1 MKKSVIVKRFIIAFL
16 LLFTSITGV
25 YALRPE
31 VESGKGPVKQITVT
45 IRTDDA
51 DMYYVDAAGAMGTM
65 AKVVIWYDSVGRMIE
80 HAEYM
85 GGMLLEGYVCQ
96 YNADTACVQYEY
108 NSSGLV
114 DGSFAVIRYDSNGRQ
129 VSSRRYRDGVFVLAD
144 SIVYNTLGQKAEQ
157 YDTPYKVDS
166 LTLKFVYTYDSSG
179 RLIKVE
185 DVKYGQENSYM
196 IEYLPD
202 GNYVEHHINKQGKEW
217 LRKYFVNKKGELIKK
232 EDKNSIVRYSKFDKY
247 GNWLVSEST
256 SKDDPRGDTS
266 ITERKIE
273 YFE

>member
-1 MKKSVIVKRFIIAFL
+1 MSLILLSGIIN
-16 LLFTSITGV
+16 V
-25 YALRPE
+25 YALKPE

-51 DMYYVDAAGAMGTM
+51 DMYYIDAAGAMGTM
-65 AKVVIWYDSVGRMIE
+65 AKVVIW
-80 HAEYM
+80 
-85 GGMLLEGYVCQ
+85 
-96 YNADTACVQYEY
+96 
-108 NSSGLV
+108 
-114 DGSFAVIRYDSNGRQ
+114 
-129 VSSRRYRDGVFVLAD
+129 
-144 SIVYNTLGQKAEQ
+144 
-157 YDTPYKVDS
+157 
-166 LTLKFVYTYDSSG
+166 YDSSG

-185 DVKYGQENSYM
+185 DVKYGQENSYT
-196 IEYLPD
+196 IEYLPN
-202 GNYVEHHINKQGKEW
+202 GNYVEHHINTQGKEW